1 MKIVKG
7 VLIYTVLIIG
17 ICLVLGMLI
26 VGCMFIFPKFEVF
39 GWKVMHK
46 SNDIV
51 KDNHSSSLASGDY
64 TIEIDAGLHAVNV
77 VMFSDSTKYVLV
89 NKYDDMFGFYKG
101 EYNNEV
107 KFEYPANNKIT
118 ISLGSVDGA
127 VLPRKSRI
135 DVYLPHSHEYDLIIR
150 TTSGDINI
158 NGASS
163 KDSVDQLKVK
173 SLDITTTSGD
183 FAWSNVRSTI
193 VKEGNAGL
201 YGHTIVDSIDTKAE
215 GFNKDDYKRFVFLN
229 SLKAKTNT
237 GKFDFSVKNDDV
249 FIGAIAPTT
258 IGNEK
263 FIDVITMTDF
273 GKLEGWLM
281 SMLTT
286 EPTKFYF
293 EADRGEFNFTDIVS
307 YGGLSLN
314 FVGQDVLVKA
324 GKIIVG
330 PFNSDEAQID
340 NKKMF
345 SFYFNAPNGFFDIKE
360 LSATLSTIIT
370 NNIDIKLENVTGELS
385 VTTTYGNIEIGE
397 ISHNA
402 SLSSTHGNITVKNTS
417 ENIIA
422 ISEYGD
428 ITVNSYS
435 GGGYLKN
442 RHGKIT
448 ANFNKEWYNENKSSI
463 TVDEYPMPMEMV
475 SEDGSI
481 TANNLV
487 FETIIQTTAGGTI
500 NANFMEMYKAA
511 SASDVINHKITL
523 NGGRANVTVPN
534 TQAFWFKGTGSIS
547 GSVGSV
553 PMTATEDFVTIL
565 TPNNEEE
572 KEVIA
577 RLEVKTTSGSI
588 NFTTATVQ

>member
-51 KDNHSSSLASGDY
+51 KDKHSSSLASGDY

-77 VMFSDSTKYVLV
+77 VMFSDGTEYVLV

-107 KFEYPANNKIT
+107 KFDYSANNKIT

-163 KDSVDQLKVK
+163 QDSVDQLKVK

-193 VKEGNAGL
+193 FKVGNNDL
-201 YGHTIVDSIDTKAE
+201 YGHSIVDSIDTKAE

-249 FIGAIAPTT
+249 GVAAVAPTV
-258 IGNEK
+258 IGNRN
-263 FIDVITMTDF
+263 FSDVLTMNESNFNNWKETV
-273 GKLEGWLM
+273 
-281 SMLTT
+281 LTS

-324 GKIIVG
+324 GKITVVPSKILETEG
-330 PFNSDEAQID
+330 INNQ
-340 NKKMF
+340 KTF

-422 ISEYGD
+422 ISEYGN

-463 TVDEYPMPMEMV
+463 IVDEYPMPMEMV

-588 NFTTATVQ
+588 NFTTATV